1 MDLGQLRSYFDD
13 EEFLEGHIL
22 DNPYDQFES
31 WFNDACRAKIEIPN
45 SMTLTTVD
53 ETGMPDSRN
62 ILLRKMERDGFS
74 FFTRYDSKKSRQIE
88 QNPKAALHFDWRV
101 LNRQVSISGT
111 LVKTSV
117 SESRKFFTSCNRSA
131 RLAARIPNMS
141 EESYEV
147 LTEKLAALD
156 IQYDSTQIPMPDW
169 WGGYLIKPVRFVFW
183 QGRANYLHDRF
194 EYTPG
199 SDDSWSHRRISP

>member
-1 MDLGQLRSYFDD
+1 MDIGQLRSYFNDN
-13 EEFLEGHIL
+13 EFLEGQVL
-22 DNPYDQFES
+22 ENPYDQFES

-45 SMTLTTVD
+45 NMILTTID
-53 ETGMPDSRN
+53 ENGMPDSRN

-74 FFTRYDSKKSRQIE
+74 FFTRYDSNKALQIE
-88 QNPKAALHFDWRV
+88 NNPKASLHFNWQE

-111 LVKTSV
+111 LHKTSV
-117 SESRKFFTSCNRSA
+117 GESRKFFTSCNRAA
-131 RLAARIPNMS
+131 RLAARIPNIGDY
-141 EESYEV
+141 SYET

-156 IQYDSTQIPMPDW
+156 IQYDSAQIPMPDW

-194 EYTPG
+194 EYSPDGGDAWT
-199 SDDSWSHRRISP
+199 HRRISP